1 MGRTFRPSIVQV
13 GSATNLTPGHPEL
26 STIWLRIA
34 TLDRGRMPPLA
45 SAVVDQDALDLV
57 SSWIDGIQQC
67 P

>member
-13 GSATNLTPGHPEL
+13 GSATNLIPGHPEL

-45 SAVVDQDALDLV
+45 SAVVDEDARDLV
-57 SSWIDGIQQC
+57 AAWISGIPAC